1 MTELAMPSPARPVIH
16 PLIVRLTHWIN
27 AVAIFVMIAS
37 GWEIYNASPI
47 LPFHFPIA
55 LGGWLGGALL
65 WHFAAM
71 WLLMANFLVFVSFG
85 LASGRYRR
93 KLWPI
98 RPRDILADI
107 RDALRGKLS
116 HADPA
121 HYNAVQKL
129 LYAGVLGLILLV
141 IASGLAIWKPVQ
153 LQWLTALF
161 GGFQGA
167 RVLHFLAMSGI
178 AGFILVHVTMALI
191 VPRTILAMLRG
202 R

>member
-1 MTELAMPSPARPVIH
+1 
-16 PLIVRLTHWIN
+16 
-27 AVAIFVMIAS
+27 
-37 GWEIYNASPI
+37 
-47 LPFHFPIA
+47 
-55 LGGWLGGALL
+55 
-65 WHFAAM
+65 M
-71 WLLMANFLVFVSFG
+71 WLLMANFLVFIGFG

-98 RPRDILADI
+98 RPREILADI
-107 RDALRGKLS
+107 RDALRGKLA

-129 LYAGVLGLILLV
+129 LYAGVLGLIVLV

-167 RVLHFLAMSGI
+167 RIVHFLAMSGI